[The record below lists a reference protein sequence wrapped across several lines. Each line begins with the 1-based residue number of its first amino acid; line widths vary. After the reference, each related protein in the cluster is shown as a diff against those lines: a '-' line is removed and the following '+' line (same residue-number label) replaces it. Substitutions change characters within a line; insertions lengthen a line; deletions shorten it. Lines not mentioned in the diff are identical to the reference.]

1 MVEKSRVTKET
12 EVSLKLDLMGSGRSN
27 ISTGVGFFDH
37 MLDAL
42 TRHGLLNLDLM
53 CKGDLHIDMHHTVE
67 DVGILLGQAL
77 KDELFP
83 VGNIE
88 RYSNRAAV
96 LDEAAVAVVMDISGR
111 SYLHWDVPLEGKV
124 GDFDV
129 ELVEEFFQALVRNA
143 NITVHI
149 TKLRGTNKH
158 HIIEATF
165 KAFAVALRSAVAI
178 NPRMKEIPSTKG
190 VL

>member
-12 EVSLKLDLMGSGRSN
+12 SIKLTLDLMGSGKAN
-27 ISTGVGFFDH
+27 ISTGIGFFDH

-42 TRHGLLNLDLM
+42 ARHSLMDLDLT

-83 VGNIE
+83 VGKIE
-88 RYSNRAAV
+88 RYANRSAV
-96 LDEAAVAVVMDISGR
+96 LDEAAIAVEMDISGR
-111 SYLHWDVPLEGKV
+111 PYLHWDVDIDGKV

-129 ELVEEFFQALVRNA
+129 ELAEEFFRALVSNA

-149 TKLRGTNKH
+149 TKLRGANKH
-158 HIIEATF
+158 HIIEALF
-165 KAFAVALRSAVAI
+165 KAFAVSLRSAVTI
-178 NPRMKEIPSTKG
+178 NHRMDQIPSTKG